1 MHAAPPPPPVQQ
13 PSSVPQ
19 EDVINKD
26 PQTVT
31 INVAAFSEDTVL
43 ITHYQIIAVFLP
55 EGTTVS
61 NLDSNSETQFPQTNL
76 GTYNDLSCTNKPS
89 GPFAYITAEMSGTLY
104 KALLDRRFVVGQDTD
119 DDSNSPNDRPNFYTN
134 GPLCFST
141 SYTFFIRAFSA
152 SGLSQIICF

>member
-1 MHAAPPPPPVQQ
+1 MSPAPPPPAVAE
-13 PSSVPQ
+13 PSSVSQ
-19 EDVINKD
+19 EDVINMD

-31 INVAAFSEDTVL
+31 INVAPFSDDTVL

-55 EGTTVS
+55 EGTTVRD
-61 NLDSNSETQFPQTNL
+61 LDSNSETQFPQTNL

-89 GPFAYITAEMSGTLY
+89 GPFAYITAEMSGALY
-104 KALLDRRFVVGQDTD
+104 KALPEGRFVVGQDTD
-119 DDSNSPNDRPNFYTN
+119 DDSNSPNDRPILYTN

-152 SGLSQIICF
+152 SDSSQVSL